1 MTDNQQPATAEGE
14 TPPQPGLRFLEMTV
28 YIMGGLLVIML
39 LVLLGGIAWK
49 VTRGKAPEV
58 PPQASLVDIATPA
71 GALISD
77 VTLNGSMM
85 AIHVVMGAAHE
96 VVVVD
101 TKKGVI
107 VSRVRLKPETP

>member
-1 MTDNQQPATAEGE
+1 MTDNQPPGEMSE

-49 VTRGKAPEV
+49 VTRGKAPEA
-58 PPQASLVDIATPA
+58 PPKASLIDIATPA
-71 GALISD
+71 GATISS
-77 VTLNGSMM
+77 VTLDGNSM
-85 AIHVVMGAAHE
+85 AIHVVAGGVHE

-101 TKKGVI
+101 TRKGAI
-107 VSRVRLKPETP
+107 VSRIRLKTETP

>member
-1 MTDNQQPATAEGE
+1 MTDNQQPVETGE

-39 LVLLGGIAWK
+39 VVLLGGIAWK
-49 VTRGKAPEV
+49 VSRGKAPEE
-58 PPQASLVDIATPA
+58 PPKPSLVEIATPP
-71 GALISD
+71 GATISGI
-77 VTLNGSMM
+77 TLDGSNM
-85 AIHVVMGAAHE
+85 AVHVVSGSAHE

-107 VSRVRLKPETP
+107 VSRVRLKPEGP